1 MLKPSFYS
9 QAEILL
15 NSINNNTGLNIF
27 ICLNDNEA
35 RLLTK
40 EILLL
45 KPDQELHIFPSKE
58 VLPYDLFSS
67 PKSVRQQRT
76 AILRNRYKLEGI
88 LLCPFS
94 VITEL

>member
-40 EILLL
+40 EILEFH
-45 KPDQELHIFPSKE
+45 D
-58 VLPYDLFSS
+58 
-67 PKSVRQQRT
+67 KS
-76 AILRNRYKLEGI
+76 
-88 LLCPFS
+88 
-94 VITEL
+94 